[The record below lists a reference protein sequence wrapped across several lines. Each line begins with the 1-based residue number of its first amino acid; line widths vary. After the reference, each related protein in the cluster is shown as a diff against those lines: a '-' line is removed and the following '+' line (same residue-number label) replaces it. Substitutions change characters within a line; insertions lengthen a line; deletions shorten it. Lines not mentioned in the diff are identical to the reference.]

1 MKGSHERQGWVHV
14 LLVLITLSWG
24 FNNIVM
30 KIGFEFLTP
39 QQFGGV
45 RMLMAFPF
53 MVYLAGFMPGRVK
66 FTRKDFFSIAGIGLI
81 GMGVFQILFHM
92 GIDETSPSIGG
103 ILMATMPVQV
113 VILSI
118 LFRMEK
124 PGWRSILGVLL
135 TIAGLAVITLSTK
148 KGGEGLTTI
157 RGILFV
163 VLAELGYSVH
173 TTFLRPFMKRYSTL
187 QVTGLAMSVAV
198 IEYLLIFQTD
208 LRALDL
214 KAVPIVGYLSAA
226 YSGLIGLFVANVL
239 WNIAVKRIGS
249 TKVAVY
255 GNLPTVFVLILSAL
269 IFGDLLHMRQL
280 LGALIIL
287 AGVLLVQLRTKPL
300 VPTPDAPVSQPQ
312 ST

>member
-1 MKGSHERQGWVHV
+1 MKSLRERQGWVHV

-24 FNNIVM
+24 FNNIAM
-30 KIGFEFLTP
+30 KIGFTYLTP

-66 FTRKDFFSIAGIGLI
+66 FTRKDFVSIAFLGLI

-113 VILSI
+113 VLLSI

-124 PGWRSILGVLL
+124 PGWRSMLGVLL
-135 TIAGLAVITLSTK
+135 TIAGLAVITLSTQ
-148 KGGEGLTTI
+148 KGGEQLTTV
-157 RGILFV
+157 RGIVFV
-163 VLAELGYSVH
+163 VLAELGYAVH

-198 IEYLLIFQTD
+198 IEYLVIFFPD
-208 LRALDL
+208 LLALEL
-214 KAVPIVGYLSAA
+214 RTVPAIGYLSAA
-226 YSGLIGLFVANVL
+226 YSGLIGLFIANVL
-239 WNIAVKRIGS
+239 WNIAIKRIGS

-255 GNLPTVFVLILSAL
+255 GNLPTVFVLLLSAL
-269 IFGDLLHMRQL
+269 IFGDLLQLRQL
-280 LGALIIL
+280 MGALVIL
-287 AGVLLVQLRTKPL
+287 AGVLLVQFRTKPP
-300 VPTPDAPVSQPQ
+300 VPSLDTV
-312 ST
+312 